1 MQRFMRCSLLLT
13 LLLMDFSRPVT
24 PQVDIIKRAYGD
36 LFLGQ
41 NLLFS
46 PLPLSLP
53 VFCGAG
59 TNIAL
64 VTLAMMGTL
73 ANLLILLEDKY
84 MVKCLSQLSSNSAL
98 DQGRTSDL
106 FSDQQSQTHNS
117 CKGQDG
123 KMLPPYRT
131 LCPPGVGEMLLIM
144 AGDVEQN
151 PGPPKRNGQL
161 YRS

>member
-1 MQRFMRCSLLLT
+1 MQRFMRCFLLLT

-46 PLPLSLP
+46 PLPPSLH
-53 VFCGAG
+53 VFCGGG

-73 ANLLILLEDKY
+73 ANLLLLLEDKY
-84 MVKCLSQLSSNSAL
+84 MVKCSSSNSAL

-106 FSDQQSQTHNS
+106 FSDQQSQTYNS
-117 CKGQDG
+117 WKGQDG
-123 KMLPPYRT
+123 KMSPPYRT
-131 LCPPGVGEMLLIM
+131 LCPPGVAEMLLIM

-161 YRS
+161 YRL